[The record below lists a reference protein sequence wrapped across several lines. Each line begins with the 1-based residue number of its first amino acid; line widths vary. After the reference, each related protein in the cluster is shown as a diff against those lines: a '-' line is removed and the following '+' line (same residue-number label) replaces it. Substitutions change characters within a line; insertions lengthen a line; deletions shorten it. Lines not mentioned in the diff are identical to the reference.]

1 MNIEEIDK
9 WLDNEYGCSYTRLK
23 ELRDFLID
31 RNMKYQ
37 DELDKY
43 KNIVDE
49 LEKFLNYDINKSTE
63 YMNRFIGEE
72 QGNYS
77 VHYYRAE
84 WQKEKAIGY
93 LDKLKELKGSDE

>member
-1 MNIEEIDK
+1 MATIDLKLKTYDELQFEIMNLTTK
-9 WLDNEYGCSYTRLK
+9 NYL
-23 ELRDFLID
+23 
-31 RNMKYQ
+31 Q
-37 DELDKY
+37 QQELDKY

-49 LEKFLNYDINKSTE
+49 LEKVLNYDINKSTE

-77 VHYYRAE
+77 VRYYRAE

-93 LDKLKELKGSDE
+93 LDKLKELKGE